1 MVEPSPD
8 TVPSRLRW
16 MHSPI
21 VFTLAS
27 FAVIAVSYFKLPS
40 LIVLINGGPL
50 KPEAA
55 RLVFCLAQLA
65 TMLPLTLLMARFQ
78 PLPFTEL
85 FRLRPVAP
93 LTCLLTIVAT
103 FALLMMISGY
113 LVAQEVYLIP
123 DSWRAAYDAT
133 QTRTIGLYRF
143 MLGWNTVPEL
153 LLSLLFGAV
162 IPPVCEELLFRGL
175 LQRSLER
182 SLAPIASIAI
192 AAIVF
197 AAVHLQPQNAVA
209 IAGLGLF
216 HGFLAWRTRSIVP
229 AMIAH
234 ATVNGTVIAVMY
246 VGATR
251 GHLIHTATR
260 EGFIA
265 SLPLLACSLLLF
277 AFMVIWI
284 NRRHSNASPTPAL

>member
-1 MVEPSPD
+1 
-8 TVPSRLRW
+8 

-21 VFTLAS
+21 VFALAS
-27 FAVIAVSYFKLPS
+27 FAVITVSYYKLPS

-50 KPEAA
+50 QPAAA

-78 PLPFTEL
+78 PLPFAEL

-93 LTCLLTIVAT
+93 VTCLLTIVAT

-123 DSWRAAYDAT
+123 DSWRAAYDAI
-133 QTRTIGLYRF
+133 QARTSGLYRF

-162 IPPVCEELLFRGL
+162 IPPLCEELLFRGL

-182 SLAPIASIAI
+182 SLAPAASIAI
-192 AAIVF
+192 AAIFF
-197 AAVHLQPQNAVA
+197 AAVHLQPQNVVA
-209 IAGLGLF
+209 IAGLGAF
-216 HGFLAWRTRSIVP
+216 HGFLVWRTRSIIP
-229 AMIAH
+229 AIIAH
-234 ATVNGTVIAVMY
+234 ATVNGTVTAVMY
-246 VGATR
+246 VGSTR
-251 GHLIHTATR
+251 GHPIHTATR
-260 EGFIA
+260 DGFVA
-265 SLPLLACSLLLF
+265 SLPLLTCSILLF
-277 AFMVIWI
+277 AFMVVWI
-284 NRRHSNASPTPAL
+284 NRRHSNTSPASAL